1 MTSLS
6 QFIGQFGSIFQ
17 KALFPAFEESIG
29 PLDRKKEQLIKTFAL
44 LELEKFVRSRR
55 GSVGRPPHD
64 RVSMARAF
72 VAKAVYNIPHTRA
85 LRDRLKNDEILR
97 RLCGWESVRKVPA
110 ECAFSR
116 AFAEF
121 ARSEFP
127 QRVHAALIEKTHKD
141 RLVGHISRDSTAVE
155 AREKAQ
161 PKAKAEI
168 QEAKP
173 KMPRRKPGEP
183 KRPEQMKRIER
194 QASMSVEAMLAD
206 LPQHCDVGTKTNSKG
221 NKHVWIGYKL
231 HVDVADGQI
240 PISAVLTSASVH
252 DSQVA
257 LPLATITAQ
266 RVTSLYDLMDA
277 GYDSENIRQH
287 SRQLGHVPI
296 IERVRHGDKPVTMA
310 EHEANRFRGRTNVER
325 VFARLKD
332 EFGAHFTRVRG
343 HAKVMA
349 HLMFGLLPLTVDQM
363 LRLAT

>member
-257 LPLATITAQ
+257 LPLA
-266 RVTSLYDLMDA
+266 
-277 GYDSENIRQH
+277 H
-287 SRQLGHVPI
+287 H
-296 IERVRHGDKPVTMA
+296 HGAARDKLV
-310 EHEANRFRGRTNVER
+310 
-325 VFARLKD
+325 
-332 EFGAHFTRVRG
+332 
-343 HAKVMA
+343 
-349 HLMFGLLPLTVDQM
+349 
-363 LRLAT
+363 